1 MNQKS
6 PIEIK
11 IIDIAYLTELKGG
24 AKLSYTRWRKRKEYN
39 GNEKY
44 NYILVNFKLVTS
56 ISILKSV
63 TFKSF
68 VKELCHIV

>member
-11 IIDIAYLTELKGG
+11 IIDIAYLTELKGV
-24 AKLSYTRWRKRKEYN
+24 AKFSYTRWRKRKKYN

-44 NYILVNFKLVTS
+44 NYILVNFKLATS

>member
-1 MNQKS
+1 MRRKVNTRNKLKQGMNQKS

-24 AKLSYTRWRKRKEYN
+24 AKLSHTRWRKRKKEYN

-44 NYILVNFKLVTS
+44 NYI
-56 ISILKSV
+56 
-63 TFKSF
+63 
-68 VKELCHIV
+68 